1 MPHVDVF
8 VNPLCCR
15 FALMSMVE
23 VAAEEASLS
32 AQMIVVPHVL
42 IGDEDTNSLGPGER
56 AH

>member
-23 VAAEEASLS
+23 VAAEEASLL